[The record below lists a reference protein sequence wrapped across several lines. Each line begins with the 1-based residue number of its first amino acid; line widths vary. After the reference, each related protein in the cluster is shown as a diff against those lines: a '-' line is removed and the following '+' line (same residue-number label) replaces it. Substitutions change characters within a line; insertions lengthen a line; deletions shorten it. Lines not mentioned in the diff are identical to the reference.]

1 VGAPRAKCPRS
12 ERGYTLTLVLL
23 RDSRDGKALLHTIR
37 AHYSEF
43 EAVYRSPGGRE
54 AFEALKAV
62 PGAGDVVM
70 TYAEEL
76 RVEGKTEGKVVATR
90 QMVLRLL
97 GRKFPALPAELRA
110 RVERASEAECIVWAD
125 RLLDATSLNDIFV
138 D

>member
-1 VGAPRAKCPRS
+1 
-12 ERGYTLTLVLL
+12 
-23 RDSRDGKALLHTIR
+23 
-37 AHYSEF
+37 
-43 EAVYRSPGGRE
+43 
-54 AFEALKAV
+54 
-62 PGAGDVVM
+62 M

-76 RVEGKTEGKVVATR
+76 RVEGKAEGKVEGKVVATR